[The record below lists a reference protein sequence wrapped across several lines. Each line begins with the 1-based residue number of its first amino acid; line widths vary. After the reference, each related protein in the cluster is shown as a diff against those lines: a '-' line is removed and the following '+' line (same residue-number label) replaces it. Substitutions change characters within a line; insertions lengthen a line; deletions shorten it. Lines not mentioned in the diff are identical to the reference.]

1 MQTVTSDSIYTEGV
15 PLAFQKELSKIST
28 EKSSTLA
35 LLSKEHCLLTA
46 QKKTTQR
53 NTEYL
58 IEL

>member
-46 QKKTTQR
+46 
-53 NTEYL
+53 
-58 IEL
+58 